1 MVTYGNHAMVQEGIL
16 DLRVESACPLD
27 DPGWFI
33 YVYLNWLPQLVRAA
47 PFLFLPGDALAEPFW
62 FLEAFVA
69 NLSHF

>member
-1 MVTYGNHAMVQEGIL
+1 MVQEGIL

-27 DPGWFI
+27 DPG
-33 YVYLNWLPQLVRAA
+33 
-47 PFLFLPGDALAEPFW
+47 DALAEPLW